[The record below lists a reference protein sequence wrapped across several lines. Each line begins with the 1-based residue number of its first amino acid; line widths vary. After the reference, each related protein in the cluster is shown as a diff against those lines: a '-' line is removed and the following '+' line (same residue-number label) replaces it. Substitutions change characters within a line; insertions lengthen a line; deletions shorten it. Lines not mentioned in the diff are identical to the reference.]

1 MKCLFLAA
9 ALLISGC
16 ATVPPQQVAPISEPD
31 LRATIAT
38 LASDAFEG
46 RMAGTPGEA
55 RTIAYI
61 ADRFRAAGLTSG
73 SRGPTLYLDPFVVA
87 AKPKPKPNAP
97 LVPGIPASQAEFM
110 AHMVRLGSFTSHNV
124 IGVARGRRPD
134 GKAVVLMAHWDH
146 LGLCAPKAE
155 DKICNGA
162 VDNASGVAA
171 IIAVAEQVARLGLDR
186 DVWFVAT
193 GAEEWGLLGA
203 RAFADR
209 PPLPLTSIIAGFNLD
224 TIAIAA
230 AGSKVA
236 MVAQPN
242 SRLEYLVKDSAL
254 AMGRGWDG
262 DREADNFLRRQD
274 GWALAERGVPMV
286 MVGGSFSNMALLKR
300 FFAGSYHGPDDEL
313 RPDTD
318 LGGAVDD
325 ANLHVELVRRA
336 ASRHF
341 APPSARVPQLGR

>member
-1 MKCLFLAA
+1 MKRLIAAA
-9 ALLISGC
+9 ALLSAGC
-16 ATVPPQQVAPISEPD
+16 ATVPPRQVSAIGE
-31 LRATIAT
+31 LEMRATIGT

-55 RTIAYI
+55 KTIAYI
-61 ADRFRAAGLTSG
+61 ADRFRAAGLESG
-73 SRGPTLYLDPFVVA
+73 ARGPTPYLDPFVVA
-87 AKPKPKPNAP
+87 AKPRPVAP
-97 LVPGIPASQAEFM
+97 PSSAIPLSQAEFM
-110 AHMVRLGSFTSHNV
+110 AHMARLGSFTSHNV

-134 GKAVVLMAHWDH
+134 GKAVLLMAHWDH
-146 LGLCAPKAE
+146 IGVCAPQAA

-162 VDNASGVAA
+162 VDNASGAAA
-171 IIAVAEQVARLGLDR
+171 IIAVAEKVARMGLDR

-203 RAFADR
+203 RAFADK
-209 PPLPLTSIIAGFNLD
+209 PPLPLADIAAGFNLD
-224 TIAIAA
+224 TVAIAP
-230 AGSKVA
+230 AGEKVA
-236 MVAQPN
+236 MVASPN
-242 SRLEYLVKDSAL
+242 SQLEYLVKDAAL

-286 MVGGSFSNMALLKR
+286 MAGGSFSNLALLKR
-300 FFAGSYHGPDDEL
+300 FLAAGYHGPEDEL
-313 RPDTD
+313 GPDTD

-341 APPSARVPQLGR
+341 APPSTRVPQLGQ

>member
-1 MKCLFLAA
+1 MKRLIAAA
-9 ALLISGC
+9 ALLIAGC
-16 ATVPPQQVAPISEPD
+16 ATVPSRQVSAIGELE
-31 LRATIAT
+31 LRATIGT

-55 RTIAYI
+55 KTIAYI
-61 ADRFRAAGLTSG
+61 ADRFRAAGLASG
-73 SRGPTLYLDPFVVA
+73 TRGPTPYLDPFVVA
-87 AKPKPKPNAP
+87 AKPKPAAP
-97 LVPGIPASQAEFM
+97 PSSAIPASQAEFM
-110 AHMVRLGSFTSHNV
+110 AHMARLGSFTSHNV
-124 IGVARGRRPD
+124 VGVARGRRPD
-134 GKAVVLMAHWDH
+134 GKAVLLMAHWDH
-146 LGLCAPKAE
+146 IGVCAPQSA
-155 DKICNGA
+155 DSICNGA

-171 IIAVAEQVARLGLDR
+171 IIAVAEKVVRMGLDR

-203 RAFADR
+203 RAFADK
-209 PPLPLTSIIAGFNLD
+209 PPLPLADIAAGFNLD
-224 TIAIAA
+224 TVAIAP
-230 AGSKVA
+230 AGEKVA
-236 MVAQPN
+236 MVASPN
-242 SRLEYLVKDSAL
+242 SRLEYLVKDAAL

-286 MVGGSFSNMALLKR
+286 MAGGSFSNLALLKR
-300 FFAGSYHGPDDEL
+300 FLAGGYHGPEDEL
-313 RPDTD
+313 GPDTD

-341 APPSARVPQLGR
+341 APPSTRVPQLGQ

>member
-1 MKCLFLAA
+1 MKRLIAA
-9 ALLISGC
+9 TALLIAGC
-16 ATVPPQQVAPISEPD
+16 ATVEPRQVSAIGELE

-55 RTIAYI
+55 KTIAYI
-61 ADRFRAAGLTSG
+61 ADRFRAAGLASG
-73 SRGPTLYLDPFVVA
+73 ARGPTPYLDPFVVA
-87 AKPKPKPNAP
+87 AKPKPAAP
-97 LVPGIPASQAEFM
+97 PSSTIPLSQAEFM
-110 AHMVRLGSFTSHNV
+110 AHMARLGSFTSHNV

-134 GKAVVLMAHWDH
+134 GKAVLLMAHWDH
-146 LGLCAPKAE
+146 IGICAPQAA

-162 VDNASGVAA
+162 IDNASGVAA
-171 IIAVAEQVARLGLDR
+171 IIAVAEKVARMGLDR

-203 RAFADR
+203 RAFADK
-209 PPLPLTSIIAGFNLD
+209 PPMPLADIVAGFNLD
-224 TIAIAA
+224 TVAIAP
-230 AGSKVA
+230 AGEKVA
-236 MVAQPN
+236 MVASPN

-274 GWALAERGVPMV
+274 GWALAEHGVPMV
-286 MVGGSFSNMALLKR
+286 MAGGSFSNLALLKR
-300 FFAGSYHGPDDEL
+300 FLAAGYHGPEDEL
-313 RPDTD
+313 GLNTD

-341 APPSARVPQLGR
+341 APPSARVPQLGK